1 MNYLWKLFG
10 TYRGVLYAHPVYT
23 QAVQSSIL
31 MGLGD
36 IISQAAFE
44 GRGIKDIDKGR
55 AIRFAGIGLFFTGP
69 VLQLWYM
76 KLAKLKAKSLY
87 AVTAKKVVADQLV
100 AAPMVLFTIMSSVYL
115 MEGHTVEQTKEKL
128 KNDYCE
134 VLLTNYKVWPLV
146 QFVNFSLVPVNFQV
160 LLVQIVAIF
169 WNTYVSLKSHK
180 VSFIVL

>member
-1 MNYLWKLFG
+1 
-10 TYRGVLYAHPVYT
+10 
-23 QAVQSSIL
+23 
-31 MGLGD
+31 
-36 IISQAAFE
+36 
-44 GRGIKDIDKGR
+44 
-55 AIRFAGIGLFFTGP
+55 
-69 VLQLWYM
+69 M

-180 VSFIVL
+180 NHKENEA